1 MRNELNQ
8 FKALFEQVRDL
19 GITMKLPNTQHT
31 SISDNLS
38 VWFDQDYEVVAVYFG
53 DRYGEKVE
61 IVKYSNRDTNYKVT
75 LPIDMTDVELRNLL
89 AISTKEYKQIRINHL
104 KLELELAES
113 ELVEPEEE
121 LELV

>member
-1 MRNELNQ
+1 MRYELNQ

-19 GITMKLPNTQHT
+19 GTTMKLPNTQHT

-53 DRYGEKVE
+53 DRHCDKVE
-61 IVKYSNRDTNYKVT
+61 IVKYSNRDTNYKLT
-75 LPIDMTDVELRNLL
+75 LPIDMTDVELRDLL
-89 AISTKEYKQIRINHL
+89 AISIKEYKQVKVAHL

-113 ELVEPEEE
+113 ELVELKEE
-121 LELV
+121 LELA